1 MARNLIIGAAQ
12 LGPISRSET
21 RVSAVNRMIKLM
33 EEAKL
38 KGVQLIV
45 FPELALTTFFPRWY
59 IEDQEELDSFFETE
73 IPGPETSKLFDRAKA
88 LNMGFY
94 LGFAELTEENG
105 KVRHFNTCLL
115 YTSPSPRDVEESRMP
130 SSA

>member
-105 KVRHFNTCLL
+105 KVRHFNLSL
-115 YTSPSPRDVEESRMP
+115 IHI
-130 SSA
+130 